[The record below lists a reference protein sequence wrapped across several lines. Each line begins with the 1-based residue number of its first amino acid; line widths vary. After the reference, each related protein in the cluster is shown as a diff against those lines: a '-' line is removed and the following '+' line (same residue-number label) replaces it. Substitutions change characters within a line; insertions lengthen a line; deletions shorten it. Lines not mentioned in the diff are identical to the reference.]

1 MTSLDLLVILALG
14 SMAAWPFLVNS
25 LVGLASR
32 LQPRPAT
39 PAAPAAEGGS
49 IVEEWRQAWAFTLM
63 RLIDDIETGDSHF
76 EDLVLARKLT
86 RDLLW
91 EVIGGDGPAPSKGK

>member
-1 MTSLDLLVILALG
+1 MNSLDLLVLLTLG
-14 SMAAWPFLVNS
+14 GMAAWPFI
-25 LVGLASR
+25 ASPLLSMIR
-32 LQPRPAT
+32 PRPAT

-63 RLIDDIETGDSHF
+63 RLIDDIETGGSHF
-76 EDLVLARKLT
+76 EDKVLARKLT

-91 EVIGGDGPAPSKGK
+91 EVIGGDGPVPSKGK

>member
-1 MTSLDLLVILALG
+1 MQTLDLLVILALG

-32 LQPRPAT
+32 LQPRPAA
-39 PAAPAAEGGS
+39 PSAAPVIGS
-49 IVEEWRQAWAFTLM
+49 PTEEWRQAWAFTL
-63 RLIDDIETGDSHF
+63 LKLVDDIEAGEAHF
-76 EDLVLARKLT
+76 EDRVLARKLA

-91 EVIGGDGPAPSKGK
+91 EIIGGDGPVPSKGK